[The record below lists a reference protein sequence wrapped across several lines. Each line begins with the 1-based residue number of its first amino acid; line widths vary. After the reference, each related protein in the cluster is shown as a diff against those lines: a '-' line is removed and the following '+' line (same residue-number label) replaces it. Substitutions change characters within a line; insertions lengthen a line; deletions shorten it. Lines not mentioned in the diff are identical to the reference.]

1 MMVKLNLP
9 EIKCQPINMSHHHLL
24 HNHLLNQTVNGINP
38 KMDLNA
44 FLSKTLAMMSLNQ
57 CQAWLTAQLDL
68 TITEP
73 TEIELK
79 TLIDLL
85 KLQFQKLLQVVKINL
100 TKLLVL
106 VAKRAS
112 L

>member
-38 KMDLNA
+38 KMDPNA
-44 FLSKTLAMMSLNQ
+44 SQSKTHVMMSLNQ

-79 TLIDLL
+79 TLIDQQR
-85 KLQFQKLLQVVKINL
+85 LQFQKLLQVVKINL
-100 TKLLVL
+100 TKLPVL
-106 VAKRAS
+106 VARIPS